1 MKKVFID
8 GSAGTTGLRIRER
21 LADRKDLELI
31 TLSEE
36 LRKDTEA
43 RRQALNGS
51 DVAFLCLPD
60 AAAVEA
66 VSIVDNPNT
75 VIIDTST
82 AHRVADGWEYGFPE
96 LEGRRAR
103 IAAAKRIA
111 NPGCH
116 ASGFI
121 ALVEPLVRAGLVGK
135 DEALC
140 AFSLTGYSGGG
151 KKMIAAYAAVGCC
164 ELSVESADP
173 QPSTLN
179 PQLAKGGRQYALAQS
194 HKHLP
199 EMATI
204 CGLKKA
210 PCFSP
215 VVVPHLS
222 GMEVTVQLFGKF
234 VAAIRDCYRAY
245 YADNGLVRFVE
256 DPAAS
261 EGGFLSSAALSG
273 RDDLEV
279 SVYGND
285 ERVIL
290 VSRFDN
296 LGKGAS
302 GAAIQNMNIVLGVAE
317 TTGLVVGC

>member
-21 LADRKDLELI
+21 LSQRGDIQLVILP
-31 TLSEE
+31 EE

-43 RRQALNGS
+43 RRKALNGA

-66 VSIVDNPNT
+66 VELVSNPGT

-82 AHRVADGWEYGFPE
+82 AHRTAEGWEYGFPE
-96 LEGRRAR
+96 LEGRRER

-116 ASGFI
+116 ASGFV
-121 ALVEPLVRAGLVGK
+121 ALVEPLVRKRLITVNERLA
-135 DEALC
+135 

-151 KKMIAAYAAVGCC
+151 KKMIADYETAGTN
-164 ELSVESADP
+164 LHI
-173 QPSTLN
+173 
-179 PQLAKGGRQYALAQS
+179 GGRQYALGQK

-199 EMATI
+199 EMSRI
-204 CGLKKA
+204 CGLVNE

-215 VVVPHLS
+215 IVVPHLS
-222 GMEVTVQLFGKF
+222 GMEVTVQLFASQFREPGTTLEQVKDAYREYYGAGGLVKF
-234 VAAIRDCYRAY
+234 VD
-245 YADNGLVRFVE
+245 
-256 DPAAS
+256 DPAS
-261 EGGFLSSAALSG
+261 DEGGFLSSAALSG
-273 RDDLEV
+273 RDDMEV

-285 ERVIL
+285 ERIVL

-302 GAAIQNMNIVLGVAE
+302 GAAIQNMNLVLGCAE
-317 TTGLVVGC
+317 NEGLKS